1 MVVGSNKAGQIV
13 KRLPLYP
20 IAYGVSIVLI
30 CLLSLLILDRLALL
44 PWSES
49 QASTP
54 TKVILNY
61 TNAEYGFSL
70 KFPQYWGDSEES
82 DASIVKLT
90 SPQAHIRDF
99 PDLMTSINIIAFQLP
114 PEFVGEP
121 LSNYVANCEKSL
133 QDKLAE
139 TGQEYKQLSL
149 ESIEVAG
156 LPAQL
161 IAWSASGE
169 AETLITR
176 QAIFY
181 KDELV
186 YIISY
191 ASLEKY
197 DEEYAGALDL
207 VLDTFTFH

>member
-1 MVVGSNKAGQIV
+1 MK
-13 KRLPLYP
+13 KTPFYP
-20 IAYGVSIVLI
+20 VAYGVIVVLI

-54 TKVILNY
+54 APVLLNY

-70 KFPQYWGDSEES
+70 KFPQYWVDSEES
-82 DASIVKLT
+82 DASIVKLS
-90 SPQAHIRDF
+90 SPQAHIPEF
-99 PDLMTSINIIAFQLP
+99 PELITSINIIAFQLP
-114 PEFVGEP
+114 PEFAGDSLED
-121 LSNYVANCEKSL
+121 YVANNEKYL
-133 QDKLAE
+133 EEKLTG
-139 TGQEYKQLSL
+139 TGQGYTRLSL
-149 ESIEVAG
+149 ESINVAG

-161 IAWSASGE
+161 LNWSTSAE
-169 AETLITR
+169 EETLITR
-176 QAIFY
+176 QAISY

-191 ASLEKY
+191 TSLEKY
-197 DEEYAGALDL
+197 DKEYAGALDL